1 MNQTKSFVL
10 TPGYI
15 TGLVQTDGS
24 FFCVIALSTNHRFGL
39 QFRPKF
45 TITADLNSKYVL
57 ENISNYFG
65 CGKITENVKNH
76 TAEYEITKLLDLY
89 NIIIPHFNKYPLFC
103 SKLHAFNLF
112 SKIVYYLY
120 NKEKRTLEG
129 RRELLKLALSMNSTN
144 NRSESRLNLLF
155 SLLSIDNNKNDFL
168 IPNTIKTVDNIIS
181 NDIIAGIID
190 GDGSFYINFNKNGS
204 INTGFSITTDK
215 FSRPLLEQIQ
225 KQFEGIGTI
234 YEGSK
239 NELRFVVKGINQ
251 INNNLIPFM
260 DNNPLFSER
269 ALHYN
274 KFKLVSQILINE
286 QPLSLET
293 KLKIVELAYNANK
306 EGKRRKLT
314 KLQYIKLLNNLKS

>member
-1 MNQTKSFVL
+1 MNQTKSFSL
-10 TPGYI
+10 NPGYI

-24 FFCVIALSTNHRFGL
+24 FFCVIALSTSHRFGL

-45 TITADLNSKYVL
+45 TITTDLNSKYVL
-57 ENISNYFG
+57 ESILNYFG
-65 CGKITENVKNH
+65 CGKIYDNIKNH

-89 NIIIPHFNKYPLFC
+89 NILIPHFNKHPLFC

-120 NKEKRTLEG
+120 NKEKRSLEG
-129 RRELLKLALSMNSTN
+129 RQELLKLALSMNFTT
-144 NRSESRLNLLF
+144 NRSESRLDLLF
-155 SLLSIDNNKNDFL
+155 YLLSIKNNKQDFL
-168 IPNTIKTVDNIIS
+168 ITNTIKPVDTIIS
-181 NDIIAGIID
+181 NNTIAGIID
-190 GDGSFYINFNKNGS
+190 GDGSFYVNFNNNGS
-204 INTGFSITTDK
+204 INTGFSITTDT
-215 FSRPLLEQIQ
+215 FSKPLLEQIQ

-251 INNNLIPFM
+251 INKILIPFI

-274 KFKLVSQILINE
+274 KFKFVSQILIRE

-314 KLQYIKLLNNLKS
+314 KENYIKLLIDLK